1 MNVNKIYQKY
11 NIPPNLQKHM
21 LRVAALS
28 RILIDN
34 WNGNEIDKKSVVLA
48 CLFHDMANIIKFKFD
63 KPLLFEEE
71 QNNIDFWNNIRKQ
84 YVSKYGENV
93 HKATLTICQEIGLN
107 KKVLDLIN
115 NLDWDNTIKVLE
127 NKDNGSAVCI
137 YCDMRI
143 GPHGILSLK
152 DRIDNL
158 QTRNKNH
165 DMTFI
170 RYAAVLLEKT
180 LQKYLLTDIE
190 SITDLQLNK
199 RIKELLTVDV

>member
-63 KPLLFEEE
+63 KPLLFDEE